1 VNGIIGGTSLL
12 KSDIFALWTEEK
24 IKTPYGNVYLKI
36 KQNTV
41 FIQRHG
47 NPQVP
52 PHRINHKANIQALK
66 NIGIEKII
74 SINSVGTLKLKFKP
88 GTFVIPDDFISLWN
102 IPTFIE
108 KELNFIVPSMDKDMR
123 ERLASLCKEL
133 TIPVHTG
140 GVYIQ
145 TTGPRLETKAEIRFL
160 KKLGDIVGMTMA
172 SEATLCME
180 YKIPYV
186 SLCSVDN
193 YCNGIL
199 KESLTTEEINM
210 NCHNNL
216 RAIEIIL
223 NTLIEKDFE

>member
-1 VNGIIGGTSLL
+1 MNGIIGGTSLL
-12 KSDIFALWTEEK
+12 KSDIFASWAEERV
-24 IKTPYGNVYLKI
+24 KTSYGNIYLKI
-36 KQNTV
+36 KKNTV

-47 NPQVP
+47 TPQVP
-52 PHRINHKANIQALK
+52 PHMINHKANIQALK
-66 NIGIEKII
+66 SLGIEKVL

-108 KELNFIVPSMDKDMR
+108 KELNFIVPSMNKDSR
-123 ERLASLCKEL
+123 EYLGSLCNKL
-133 TIPVHTG
+133 TIPVHIG

-145 TTGPRLETKAEIRFL
+145 TIGPRLETKAEIRFL
-160 KKLGDIVGMTMA
+160 KRFGDVVGMTMA

-180 YKIPYV
+180 HQIPYV

-193 YCNGIL
+193 YCNGIS
-199 KESLTTEEINM
+199 KTSLTMEEIER

-216 RAIEIIL
+216 RAIEVIL
-223 NTLIEKDFE
+223 NTLIEKDFS